1 MKKFS
6 KIIAPAI
13 VATMV
18 LAGCTGVSTA
28 SDNSKVESAVSG
40 ELIGIA
46 AEGVQIVLSDEGIT
60 VDGVAISEKETD
72 AVHTGADII
81 YYEEGKDELY
91 GEGDK
96 DDEHSKEEADKHTVV
111 TITKPGTYTV
121 SGSLSYG
128 QIVVDLGKDADKD
141 AAAVVNLVLNGT
153 EINCDVASAIVVMNA
168 YECGDDDEDNATPTV
183 DTSAAGFNLILAKDS
198 VNIINGSHVAKIYKD
213 GTTKED
219 VENDEAKK
227 KYKFDGAINSLVSF
241 NIDAQENGK
250 LIVNADNEGISGALH
265 LTINGGEITI
275 NSSDD
280 AINTNEDN
288 VSVLTINGGVVIC
301 DSGLGEEGDGID
313 SNGYIT
319 MNDGYV
325 IACANAKSQD
335 SGVDSDLGI
344 YTNGGT
350 LLASGNMY
358 DEIEKNS
365 EQLFMVL
372 NFREKITEDELIMVA
387 DAEDTPIFAF
397 SAVNDY
403 TVAAYSS
410 PELAEGTYHLYKVS
424 SVTGDLNGSIYT
436 NITDYTDAVQ
446 LQTSGGFMMGG
457 PGMGGG
463 RGPMPGGDVPAMAD
477 GERPRMPDGEM
488 PQTPEDFDPEH
499 FKDRMP
505 DGERPEGGKDFRGS
519 QMQGEATTEFEF
531 SKESY
536 QFGGISEK

>member
-1 MKKFS
+1 MKRFS
-6 KIIAPAI
+6 KIIAPVV
-13 VATMV
+13 VATIV
-18 LAGCTGVSTA
+18 LAGCAGGSSNEVTA
-28 SDNSKVESAVSG
+28 DSGQTEASVVADSGKVESAVSG
-40 ELIGIA
+40 EFTGIV

-111 TITKPGTYTV
+111 TITKPGTYMV

-128 QIVVDLGKDADKD
+128 QIVVDLGKDADED
-141 AAAVVNLVLNGT
+141 VTAVVNLVLNGT

-198 VNIINGSHVAKIYKD
+198 VNVVNGSHVAKIYKN

-219 VENDEAKK
+219 IENDEAKK

-250 LIVNADNEGISGALH
+250 LTVNADNEGISGALH

-319 MNDGYV
+319 MNGGYV

-358 DEIEKNS
+358 DEIEKDS
-365 EQLFMVL
+365 KQLFMVL
-372 NFREKITEDELIMVA
+372 NFGEKITEDELIMVA
-387 DAEDTPIFAF
+387 DAEDNPIFAF

-410 PELAEGTYHLYKVS
+410 PALAEGTYHLYKVS

-436 NITDYTDAVQ
+436 NITNYTDAVQ
-446 LQTSGGFMMGG
+446 LQTGGGFMMGG

-463 RGPMPGGDVPAMAD
+463 RGPMPEGDVPA
-477 GERPRMPDGEM
+477 
-488 PQTPEDFDPEH
+488 
-499 FKDRMP
+499 MP
-505 DGERPEGGKDFRGS
+505 DGERPEMPEMKEGERPQGGRGFGGN
-519 QMQGEATTEFEF
+519 QMQGEATTEFVL

-536 QFGGISEK
+536 QFGGITEK